1 MRISY
6 RLRVFLLLTGALVL
20 GLAAWSLYRYTT
32 HAPQREA
39 WAAVTNRLG
48 AQAAR
53 IDSLAAAVDSLE
65 TEVDAGRESLES
77 IGERIG
83 HYERRASGGTLPTPQ
98 YRRYMRAI
106 EAHNEV
112 VERHNHDVS
121 ELKRV
126 YARYSAL
133 VDSHNALI
141 DSANSLQRTAA
152 QEGYR
157 LPRTDLR

>member
-20 GLAAWSLYRYTT
+20 GLVAWSFYRYTT

-39 WAAVTNRLG
+39 WAAVTDRLG
-48 AQAAR
+48 VQAAR

-65 TEVDAGRESLES
+65 TKVEAGRESLES
-77 IGERIG
+77 IGERIR

-98 YRRYMRAI
+98 YRRYMREI

-112 VERHNHDVS
+112 VERHNQDVS
-121 ELKRV
+121 ELQRV
-126 YARYSAL
+126 YARYSVL

-141 DSANSLQRTAA
+141 DSANALQRAAA
-152 QEGYR
+152 QEGYQ
-157 LPRTDLR
+157 LPRAEVR